1 MLDLTRQKRKQH
13 LFVWKKLKITT
24 TNRNYNQFSI
34 PWNRFCLKV
43 FWQTREKLHFHSSIL
58 HSSQKISGI
67 VRFWYHKCAVSFES
81 VRNDLP
87 PWNTSFIVFALTRP
101 TIFHTRGEHANHY
114 ATDAVYYLWTE
125 TKVPMQWL
133 HHTKQNIHSEIWRI
147 AADWI
152 IHAKHMLHFFRIG
165 E

>member
-1 MLDLTRQKRKQH
+1 M
-13 LFVWKKLKITT
+13 
-24 TNRNYNQFSI
+24 
-34 PWNRFCLKV
+34 
-43 FWQTREKLHFHSSIL
+43 FWQTREKLHFHSNIL
-58 HSSQKISGI
+58 HSYQKISGI
-67 VRFWYHKCAVSFES
+67 VRFWYPKCAVSPES

-101 TIFHTRGEHANHY
+101 TIVRTRGEHANYY

-133 HHTKQNIHSEIWRI
+133 HHTKQNIQHSEIWRI

-152 IHAKHMLHFFRIG
+152 IHAKHMVHFFPNWGIIKVCKIASPVTHDWSRSDTRSCIQTPSL
-165 E
+165 